1 MSDPELA
8 LETHAR
14 EEFGVDPSSLGS
26 PWPATISSF
35 VAFTVGAF
43 IPLVPWLIGSG
54 TAAVLWSIVLSAI
67 AALDARGGARAA

>member
-1 MSDPELA
+1 MSDPDLA

-26 PWPATISSF
+26 PIAAALSSF

-43 IPLVPWLIGSG
+43 IPLVPWLVGSG
-54 TAAVLWSIVLSAI
+54 TAAVR
-67 AALDARGGARAA
+67 RGRSR